1 MNTVRPITREH
12 FIKRL
17 GELCLRSGLSGLP
30 KNETDQQILLKSAVL
45 MLDRSGSF
53 TEQEINVKLGAWVRN
68 VSQIKEL
75 DHVSLR
81 RQLVDTGYLKRD
93 PDGSR
98 YWVAVP
104 GPEPD
109 LFEEAV
115 DGLDIPAVIEAL
127 REEIARRKKEH
138 LQKSGG

>member
-1 MNTVRPITREH
+1 MKDLHSITREH

-17 GELCLRSGLSGLP
+17 GDLCLKSGLSGLP
-30 KNETDQQILLKSAVL
+30 KNESDQQILLKSAVL
-45 MLDRSGSF
+45 MLDRSGKFS
-53 TEQEINVKLGAWVRN
+53 EPEINERLKAWVRD

-81 RQLVDTGYLKRD
+81 RQLVDTGYLKRE

-104 GPEPD
+104 GPQPD
-109 LFEEAV
+109 LF
-115 DGLDIPAVIEAL
+115 DPTIDQLDIPQVIETL

-138 LQKSGG
+138 LERSGG